1 MERKLF
7 RAGNG
12 WSLFL
17 PKVIIELLKID
28 PENDTIEMQIENDVL
43 KISVDKEKNKVEDEN
58 FTRCEFYNGSF
69 ERSFV
74 VGKTIDINKIDAR
87 YENGILTITLSKKEE
102 AKPQQPRSISIN

>member
-28 PENDTIEMQIENDVL
+28 PEKDFVEMQIENDVL
-43 KISVDKEKNKVEDEN
+43 KIKKVDKTEKEDM
-58 FTRCEFYNGSF
+58 
-69 ERSFV
+69 
-74 VGKTIDINKIDAR
+74 
-87 YENGILTITLSKKEE
+87 
-102 AKPQQPRSISIN
+102 

>member
-43 KISVDKEKNKVEDEN
+43 KIKIVDKKDGEKNN
-58 FTRCEFYNGSF
+58 
-69 ERSFV
+69 
-74 VGKTIDINKIDAR
+74 
-87 YENGILTITLSKKEE
+87 
-102 AKPQQPRSISIN
+102 

>member
-28 PENDTIEMQIENDVL
+28 PENDTIEMQIENDIL
-43 KISVDKEKNKVEDEN
+43 KIKKVEKSNGEN
-58 FTRCEFYNGSF
+58 
-69 ERSFV
+69 
-74 VGKTIDINKIDAR
+74 K
-87 YENGILTITLSKKEE
+87 
-102 AKPQQPRSISIN
+102 